1 MSILKFE
8 HYNHAVDLRHQ
19 FKQYFNN
26 EILLESEGTKKV
38 LKSVVNDLRLNT
50 AVIFSFGTGME
61 LLIPIVKK
69 LCENGEF
76 KIDLNIQ
83 TVTLMTLTAVTIAY
97 LEEVKE
103 EKLRKE
109 LEKDSKSLLEEMK
122 LRGVGNGIIK
132 KIVRCIKSIGSL
144 AKLVT
149 KHKKSIITSFFEMLG
164 YAALCVPVLNSVN
177 ALVGKYDM
185 TLDSFSKNIA
195 SLILGLGSLSVKN
208 IFNWLMD
215 KGTMNQ
221 NADEYVDSRYDSDD
235 DEDKLIKEQ

>member
-8 HYNHAVDLRHQ
+8 HYNQVVDMRLQ
-19 FKQYFNN
+19 FKQNFNT
-26 EILLESEGTKKV
+26 EIVLESEGTGTV
-38 LKSVVNDLRLNT
+38 LNSIVTDLKLNT
-50 AVIFSFGTGME
+50 AVIFSFGAGME
-61 LLIPIVKK
+61 LLIPIVRR

-76 KIDLNIQ
+76 KIDLNLQ

-103 EKLRKE
+103 EKLRKQ

-132 KIVRCIKSIGSL
+132 KIVKCIKSIGSL
-144 AKLVT
+144 SKLVL

-164 YAALCVPVLNSVN
+164 YAAICVPVLNSVN
-177 ALVGKYDM
+177 ALVGKYNM
-185 TLDSFSKNIA
+185 TLDSFSNNIS

-208 IFNWLMD
+208 IYNWLVD
-215 KGTMNQ
+215 RGRT
-221 NADEYVDSRYDSDD
+221 DSSSEYVDSRYDSDSD
-235 DEDKLIKEQ
+235 KDKLIKEQ

>member
-8 HYNHAVDLRHQ
+8 HYNQVVDMRLQ
-19 FKQYFNN
+19 FKQNFNT
-26 EILLESEGTKKV
+26 EIVLESEGTGTV
-38 LKSVVNDLRLNT
+38 LNSIVTDLKLNT

-61 LLIPIVKK
+61 LLIPIVRR

-76 KIDLNIQ
+76 KIDLNLQ

-103 EKLRKE
+103 EKLRKQ

-132 KIVRCIKSIGSL
+132 KIVKCIKSIGSL
-144 AKLVT
+144 SKLVL

-164 YAALCVPVLNSVN
+164 YAAICVPVLNSVN
-177 ALVGKYDM
+177 ALVGKYNM
-185 TLDSFSKNIA
+185 TLDSFSNNIS

-208 IFNWLMD
+208 IYNWLVD
-215 KGTMNQ
+215 RGRT
-221 NADEYVDSRYDSDD
+221 DSSSEYVDSRYDSDSD
-235 DEDKLIKEQ
+235 KDKLIKEQ